1 MEFGTTL
8 PLRAWYEQ
16 ISMVYFYRQPM
27 ANKPNFKMENGPIVL
42 ISGWSFDFPKGTNL
56 FLLPDPWAYFRL
68 RVRSA
73 YFNHP
78 AIWAFCLRG
87 GTLNVAG

>member
-1 MEFGTTL
+1 
-8 PLRAWYEQ
+8 
-16 ISMVYFYRQPM
+16 M

-56 FLLPDPWAYFRL
+56 FLLPNPWAYFRL